1 MHIIGLV
8 SLIQILHRYI
18 RSVSVNLD
26 LMLFDGP
33 P

>member
-1 MHIIGLV
+1 MHINGLA
-8 SLIQILHRYI
+8 SLIQILHGYI

-26 LMLFDGP
+26 LMLFDSP